1 MKIYYIY
8 IYIYKDKLF
17 LEIILAV
24 SQGSPEKQK

>member
-1 MKIYYIY
+1 MKIYY